1 MISLLEKWMPP
12 LNFVSL
18 LFYIKRKR
26 ERHSNTAPY
35 LHCGMVIY
43 VAIIINTCGVY
54 YAENSLNTKK
64 CQRCLQA
71 VKTGGLCWR
80 LIIQTLTCAQLSLV
94 MCVTASDGAK
104 GFHHP
109 PHFPWPRVRDW
120 GATEDESATN
130 PGTYNLRFLKT
141 WIHPVAT
148 NGSLREMLADAVS
161 TSVIYYLLV
170 HRFASELVRRLRDL
184 WCCVL
189 VLGIY
194 CYCFAFHT
202 YEYSYFSSF

>member
-130 PGTYNLRFLKT
+130 PGTYHLRLFEDLNT
-141 WIHPVAT
+141 SCSYQWFPERDVSWCRVYLRHLLFT
-148 NGSLREMLADAVS
+148 CSSLC
-161 TSVIYYLLV
+161 
-170 HRFASELVRRLRDL
+170 VR
-184 WCCVL
+184 
-189 VLGIY
+189 I
-194 CYCFAFHT
+194 
-202 YEYSYFSSF
+202 SSPS